1 MENMINGMI
10 TEEEKALA
18 DNSIDMALE
27 AGASAVQVTL
37 DKAKT
42 EIIALLDGEIDNIR
56 QTGDRALTFKVFADG
71 KYGVFS
77 TNRLEA
83 ESVRELLKMAVENV
97 RLLAPDKF
105 RRLPDKEETAKDA
118 IRGDEMEL
126 CWDGY
131 DSVTAEERLG
141 MVRRASVFNEF
152 SVDSP
157 DREWKLVSEEVE
169 YNNTLT
175 DTYLTSSDR
184 IDCRQIETSL

>member
-18 DNSIDMALE
+18 DSSIDMALE

-77 TNRLEA
+77 TNRLVFVALIVLDCHIAADLERCLDLSA
-83 ESVRELLKMAVENV
+83 SYSV
-97 RLLAPDKF
+97 
-105 RRLPDKEETAKDA
+105 
-118 IRGDEMEL
+118 
-126 CWDGY
+126 
-131 DSVTAEERLG
+131 
-141 MVRRASVFNEF
+141 
-152 SVDSP
+152 
-157 DREWKLVSEEVE
+157 
-169 YNNTLT
+169 
-175 DTYLTSSDR
+175 
-184 IDCRQIETSL
+184 